1 MPVPE
6 KIGEGNLGEYHLG
19 VGDSALVI
27 VVEKSR
33 ANIAQE
39 RAQLL
44 KNENEFQNRGIT
56 RKPALGLPICD

>member
-6 KIGEGNLGEYHLG
+6 KIGEGDLGEYHLG

-39 RAQLL
+39 TSSIVE
-44 KNENEFQNRGIT
+44 K
-56 RKPALGLPICD
+56 RK